1 MGASSSASV
10 TAVSSKSEAWA
21 LWWPRDRGAAAKPET
36 SSKPREREPLRAVH
50 FHVEVAARGEINM
63 LTAIRGLGKAAMDE
77 LTFFESE
84 ALEASLAAASNH
96 LNLRQDTPALAGAMR
111 QSDADV

>member
-1 MGASSSASV
+1 
-10 TAVSSKSEAWA
+10 
-21 LWWPRDRGAAAKPET
+21 
-36 SSKPREREPLRAVH
+36 
-50 FHVEVAARGEINM
+50 
-63 LTAIRGLGKAAMDE
+63 MDE

-111 QSDADV
+111 QSDADVINDFMVDLYQSAPADLVSFTESVVEPASLQWLRHAAQDRGAGRPSAADDLLPG